1 MIESLRKSEPR
12 FLAFFASCTFGIGF
26 VVGMIV
32 QLFHHVTAALVSSTG
47 RTVVEWGRDS
57 LEMNAAEAASRV
69 ATISIVLW
77 LLSWVVFALALI
89 GETRGNDQGM
99 VRVSAGTL
107 YVLSFIAVIASISA
121 AVFFM
126 MLHM

>member
-1 MIESLRKSEPR
+1 M
-12 FLAFFASCTFGIGF
+12 
-26 VVGMIV
+26 MV
-32 QLFHHVTAALVSSTG
+32 QLFHHVTTAMASSTG

-57 LEMNAAEAASRV
+57 LEVNAAVAASRV
-69 ATISIVLW
+69 ATISITLW
-77 LLSWVVFALALI
+77 LVSWFVFALALI
-89 GETRGNDQGM
+89 GETRGNEQGV